1 MIKLK
6 KNRHI
11 SSLSA
16 SLEDYLETIAALKR
30 ENRYARVVD
39 IAKSLNVKSSSVNF
53 AINFLSENG
62 LVKHKRYGYVDLTER
77 GEKIALEIQTKHDV
91 LYKFL
96 NTLLFINS
104 EIAYKEACR
113 IEHSVGIETVQRLE
127 RLYNLLEEYFL
138 TKNEDIVNLKE
149 YLERQQ

>member
-1 MIKLK
+1 VTKFK
-6 KNRHI
+6 RDEYFNN
-11 SSLSA
+11 LSA
-16 SLEDYLETIAALKR
+16 SLEDYLEAIAALKR
-30 ENRYARVVD
+30 EKRYARVVD
-39 IAKSLNVKSSSVNF
+39 IAKSLSVKSSSVNF

-62 LVKHKRYGYVDLTER
+62 LVRHERYGYIDLTER

-127 RLYNLLEEYFL
+127 RLYNLLKEYFL
-138 TKNEDIVNLKE
+138 MKNEDIANLRE
-149 YLERQQ
+149 YLERRQ